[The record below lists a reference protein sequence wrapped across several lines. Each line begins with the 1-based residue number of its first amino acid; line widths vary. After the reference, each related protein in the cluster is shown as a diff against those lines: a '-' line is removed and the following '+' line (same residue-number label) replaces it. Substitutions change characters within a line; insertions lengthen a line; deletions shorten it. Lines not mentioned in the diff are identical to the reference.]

1 MLQMEGMSGWL
12 WKAALMEV
20 PSKHHSPPKCS
31 VILWMLAIANLWI
44 ICSSSTQKQV
54 LMPGFSAS
62 EMDYI
67 DNDGKFLV
75 SNGSVFGFG
84 FVTISVSDS
93 TSYILAV
100 VHLVTTSVVWSAN
113 ANSPVSHSDNFVFDK
128 DGNAYL
134 QSGGSTVWTANIS
147 GKGGT
152 SMQLLDSGNLVVFGK
167 DGSSPLWQ
175 SFSHP
180 TDTLLSG
187 QSFVEGMS
195 LVSHSN
201 AQNMTYTLQ
210 IKSGEPYW
218 SALQDNRM
226 IIDKNGNNNI
236 YSANLS

>member
-1 MLQMEGMSGWL
+1 MLQMEGMSGRL

-20 PSKHHSPPKCS
+20 PSKHHSPPKCL

-93 TSYILAV
+93 TSYSLAV
-100 VHLVTTSVVWSAN
+100 VHLVTTSIVWSAN

-128 DGNAYL
+128 DGRA
-134 QSGGSTVWTANIS
+134 
-147 GKGGT
+147 
-152 SMQLLDSGNLVVFGK
+152 
-167 DGSSPLWQ
+167 
-175 SFSHP
+175 
-180 TDTLLSG
+180 LLSSVT
-187 QSFVEGMS
+187 QRRSV
-195 LVSHSN
+195 
-201 AQNMTYTLQ
+201 
-210 IKSGEPYW
+210 
-218 SALQDNRM
+218 
-226 IIDKNGNNNI
+226 
-236 YSANLS
+236 